1 MKIVHIISGILGILL
16 VIGVWRDLLDTV
28 VTTRH
33 GQRFSAARRFFQAT
47 WRWYSKLARRIDD
60 PGARERFLVPYG
72 PISLVALLA
81 VWVALL
87 VFGWALVWWGLQNHI
102 NGIDGLVS
110 AVYFSGVTF
119 LTIGYGDIVPDGD
132 LSRLLAVIEGL
143 NGIITIALVIG
154 LLPTL
159 FSAYTRREAKLLTL
173 DTLDEQV
180 TPLSYLKF
188 HVRNGDLHPL
198 YAEFKSWDAWVADV
212 YDSHTA
218 YPMLLWFRSRQP
230 GRSWTVGL
238 GIVLEA
244 SSYVMSTVDMA
255 GHHEAQLLYR
265 RAVMLIDTIR
275 KTRHVNAMAGELGWD
290 EETLRRQFEHV
301 HTGIVELGLPALP
314 FEEAY
319 ERERLLREDYVAGL
333 LGINDALLAPFE
345 FKTHTRPLPI
355 SMRSDEEPAS

>member
-1 MKIVHIISGILGILL
+1 MKIVHIISGILGIAL

-33 GQRFSAARRFFQAT
+33 GQRFSAARRFFQMT
-47 WRWYSKLARRIDD
+47 WRWYSSFARRIDD
-60 PGARERFLVPYG
+60 PMMRERFLVPYG

-102 NGIDGLVS
+102 DGIDSLVS

-119 LTIGYGDIVPDGD
+119 LTIGYGDIVPEGD
-132 LSRLLAVIEGL
+132 FSRLLAVVEGL

-173 DTLDEQV
+173 DTLTDQV
-180 TPLSYLKF
+180 TPLSYLQF
-188 HVRNGDLHPL
+188 HVRHGDLHPL
-198 YAEFKSWDAWVADV
+198 YEEFRSWDAWCADV

-218 YPMLLWFRSRQP
+218 YPMLLWFRSRQR

-244 SSYVMSTVDMA
+244 ASYVMSTVDMA
-255 GHHEAQLLYR
+255 GHHEAQMLYR
-265 RAVMLIDTIR
+265 RSVMLIDAIR
-275 KTRHVNAMAGELGWD
+275 RTGHVHGMPATLGWD
-290 EETLRRQFEHV
+290 DETLRTQFERV
-301 HTGIVELGLPALP
+301 HAGIVELGLPALP
-314 FEEAY
+314 FEDAY
-319 ERERLLREDYVAGL
+319 AREKLLREDYVSGL
-333 LGINDALLAPFE
+333 LGINDALVAPFE
-345 FKTHTRPLPI
+345 FRTHARPLPI
-355 SMRSDEEPAS
+355 SMRKDEEPTS